1 MHNIKGKLK
10 SKLLGNNA
18 QMWHSSLKSSEGLI
32 LKIGVGMT
40 LIYAI
45 GLVLGLKLS
54 PKIFQ
59 SLIAMATANIFLGRA
74 TSISLG
80 YTMGLERN
88 IIVPFIMLSETL
100 LVLLWYPLFV
110 FSIRYLL
117 VIPALENIMKRIKK
131 TAESNYPTIRKYG
144 IIGLFLFVWF
154 PFWMTGPVVGCIIG
168 YFLGLRPSI
177 NMLVVLSGTY
187 IAIFCW
193 SIFIRILYEKVAIF
207 NPFFPMILL
216 AIAVFIVAIRFLLR
230 TRHDADGSRKQNK

>member
-1 MHNIKGKLK
+1 MNNIKKRLK

-18 QMWHSSLKSSEGLI
+18 HMWNSSLKSPEGLI
-32 LKIGVGMT
+32 LKIGTGMI
-40 LIYAI
+40 LIYV
-45 GLVLGLKLS
+45 LVLFLGLKLS

-59 SLIAMATANIFLGRA
+59 PLIAMATTNIFLGRA
-74 TSISLG
+74 TAISLG
-80 YTMGLERN
+80 YTMGLEQN
-88 IIVPFIMLSETL
+88 IIVPYIMLNETL
-100 LVLLWYPLFV
+100 LVLFWYPLFV

-144 IIGLFLFVWF
+144 ILGLFLFVWF

-168 YFLGLRPSI
+168 YFLGLRPLI

-193 SIFIRILYEKVAIF
+193 SIFLRKLYEKVATL
-207 NPFFPMILL
+207 NPYFPMILL
-216 AIAVFIVAIRFLLR
+216 AGAVLIIVISYFLS
-230 TRHDADGSRKQNK
+230 TKQHEKQNK